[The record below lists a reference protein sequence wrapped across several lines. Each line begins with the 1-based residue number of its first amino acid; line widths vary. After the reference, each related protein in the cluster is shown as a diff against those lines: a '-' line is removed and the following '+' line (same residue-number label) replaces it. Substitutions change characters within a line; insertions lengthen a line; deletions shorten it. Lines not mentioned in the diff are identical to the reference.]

1 MDDTY
6 QVNQHWEKLASRIV
20 KPQQVVLVI
29 GSTDVG
35 KTTFCRF
42 LADSAIGQ
50 GLKTTFVDADVGQS
64 QIGPPTTIGMKSLAP
79 ESSPV
84 QFNGIADHL
93 YFVGDLSPRGHY
105 LEVLTGIRLMVD
117 RARETE
123 ADFII
128 IDTTGY
134 IHDAPAVTL
143 KQHKIE
149 LIRPNHVVCIGRSG
163 ELGRITAC
171 YSQQDWLNIHY
182 LLPHRNVR
190 SKSSKARSR
199 YRKAQFDA
207 YFGAACQPKLAV
219 ESGAACQPKLAVE
232 SGAACQPKLAVESG
246 AACRSPKLAVESGE
260 TCDPEVVRQA
270 SESSLQCLPFEQI
283 RGGRTPFFSGRI
295 ANEKELEILSQLAE
309 TQVYHAE
316 WGHRTLC
323 LIGSKSLSKAAITH
337 IKNYLSLTRVTAEVW
352 TYFER
357 RLVGL
362 IDAAGRTYAIGV
374 IESVDFQKREFSIR
388 CPFSK
393 GSDTAK
399 QACAIQFGD
408 YQLK

>member
-6 QVNQHWEKLASRIV
+6 QVNQHWEKLASRVV

-35 KTTFCRF
+35 KSTFCRF
-42 LADSAIGQ
+42 LADSAIGR
-50 GLKTTFVDADVGQS
+50 GLKTAFVDTDVGQS

-79 ESSPV
+79 EDSPV
-84 QFNGIADHL
+84 QFNGTADQL

-105 LEVLTGIRLMVD
+105 LEVLTGTRLMVD

-128 IDTTGY
+128 VDTSGY
-134 IHDAPAVTL
+134 VHDALAVTL
-143 KQHKIE
+143 KQQKIE
-149 LIRPNHVVCIGRSG
+149 LIRPNHVVCIGRSN
-163 ELGRITAC
+163 ELEQITAC

-182 LLPHRNVR
+182 LLPHRHVR

-207 YFGAACQPKLAV
+207 YFGVACEPKLAV
-219 ESGAACQPKLAVE
+219 ESD
-232 SGAACQPKLAVESG
+232 
-246 AACRSPKLAVESGE
+246 E
-260 TCDPEVVRQA
+260 TCEPELVLQK
-270 SESSLQCLPFEQI
+270 SENSIQHLPFEQI
-283 RGGRTPFFSGRI
+283 RGERIPFFIGRI
-295 ANEKELEILSQLAE
+295 ANEKELEILSRLAE

-323 LIGSKSLSKAAITH
+323 LIASKSLSKATTTH
-337 IKNYLSLTRVTAEVW
+337 IKNHLSLTHVTAEVRA
-352 TYFER
+352 YFER
-357 RLVGL
+357 RLIGL
-362 IDAAGRTYAIGV
+362 IDTAGNTYAIGI
-374 IESVDFQKREFSIR
+374 IEVVDFQKREFSIR

-393 GSDTAK
+393 GGDAAK
-399 QACAIQFGD
+399 QACAIQFGS

>member
-1 MDDTY
+1 MNDAY

-42 LADSAIGQ
+42 LADSAVDR
-50 GLKTTFVDADVGQS
+50 GLKTAFVDTDVGQS

-105 LEVLTGIRLMVD
+105 LEMLTGTRLMVD
-117 RARETE
+117 HARETE
-123 ADFII
+123 TDFVI

-134 IHDAPAVTL
+134 IHDAPAIIL
-143 KQHKIE
+143 KQHKIA
-149 LIRPNHVVCIGRSG
+149 LIRPDHVVCIGRSN
-163 ELGRITAC
+163 ELGQITAC

-182 LLPHRNVR
+182 LVPHRNVR

-207 YFGAACQPKLAV
+207 YFGAACK
-219 ESGAACQPKLAVE
+219 
-232 SGAACQPKLAVESG
+232 
-246 AACRSPKLAVESGE
+246 PKLAVESGE
-260 TCDPEVVRQA
+260 TCGPELALQK
-270 SESSLQCLPFEQI
+270 SENSIQPLPFEQI
-283 RGGRTPFFSGRI
+283 RGERTPFFIGRI
-295 ANEKELEILSQLAE
+295 ANEKELEILSRLIE

-323 LIGSKSLSKAAITH
+323 LIASKSLSKATIAQ
-337 IKNYLSLTRVTAEVW
+337 IKNYLSLTHVTAEVRA
-352 TYFER
+352 YFER
-357 RLVGL
+357 RLVGI
-362 IDAAGRTYAIGV
+362 IDAAGDTYAIGI
-374 IESVDFQKREFSIR
+374 IEAVDFQKREFSIR
-388 CPFSK
+388 FPFSK
-393 GSDTAK
+393 ESDAAK
-399 QACAIQFGD
+399 RACAIQFGN

>member
-1 MDDTY
+1 MNDAY

-42 LADSAIGQ
+42 LADAAIDR
-50 GLKTTFVDADVGQS
+50 GLKTAFVDADVGQS
-64 QIGPPTTIGMKSLAP
+64 RIGPPTTIGMKSLAP

-84 QFNGIADHL
+84 RFNGIADHL
-93 YFVGDLSPRGHY
+93 YFVGDLSPRGHS
-105 LEVLTGIRLMVD
+105 LEVLTGTRLMVD

-123 ADFII
+123 ADFIV

-149 LIRPNHVVCIGRSG
+149 LIRPSRVVCIGRSS
-163 ELGRITAC
+163 ELGQITAC

-207 YFGAACQPKLAV
+207 YFGAACKPKLAIESGAACKPKLAV
-219 ESGAACQPKLAVE
+219 ESGAACKPKLAVE
-232 SGAACQPKLAVESG
+232 SGVVCESE
-246 AACRSPKLAVESGE
+246 PVL
-260 TCDPEVVRQA
+260 QA
-270 SESSLQCLPFEQI
+270 SGSNIQHLPFEQI
-283 RGGRTPFFSGRI
+283 RGGRTPFFMGRI
-295 ANEKELEILSQLAE
+295 ANEKELEILSRLAE
-309 TQVYHAE
+309 IQVYYAE

-323 LIGSKSLSKAAITH
+323 LVASKPLSKAVITR
-337 IKNYLSLTRVTAEVW
+337 IKDYLSLTHITAEVRA
-352 TYFER
+352 YFER

-362 IDAAGRTYAIGV
+362 IDAAGNTYAIGI
-374 IESVDFQKREFSIR
+374 IEAVDFQKREFSIR

-393 GSDTAK
+393 GNDTVK
-399 QACAIQFGD
+399 KVCAIQFGS